1 MNYLGLEID
10 DALSWNNH
18 VNRLCKSLFFKISK
32 FVRLSKS
39 LPKEIL
45 TKIYNA
51 SIQPVIDYVIS
62 VWGCTTLTNI
72 NKVQRLQNYCARII
86 EKNFDYINYRGLN
99 LVKKQGWMNI
109 KERCYYFQTLLIFK
123 CIHGLAPH
131 YLTNNVIM
139 NIEVKE
145 RQTRQH
151 DMDLYIPIPESEFH
165 KKMFFYRAARSW
177 NNLPSYL
184 KECTNLDNF
193 KKSLK
198 YYIRNAAHDLI

>member
-1 MNYLGLEID
+1 MVFRWNEFKSGEQLTISINESKIKHVNCMNYLGLEID

-72 NKVQRLQNYCARII
+72 NKVQRLQNYCAQII

-99 LVKKQGWMNI
+99 LVKKQG
-109 KERCYYFQTLLIFK
+109 
-123 CIHGLAPH
+123 
-131 YLTNNVIM
+131 
-139 NIEVKE
+139 
-145 RQTRQH
+145 
-151 DMDLYIPIPESEFH
+151 
-165 KKMFFYRAARSW
+165 
-177 NNLPSYL
+177 
-184 KECTNLDNF
+184 
-193 KKSLK
+193 
-198 YYIRNAAHDLI
+198 